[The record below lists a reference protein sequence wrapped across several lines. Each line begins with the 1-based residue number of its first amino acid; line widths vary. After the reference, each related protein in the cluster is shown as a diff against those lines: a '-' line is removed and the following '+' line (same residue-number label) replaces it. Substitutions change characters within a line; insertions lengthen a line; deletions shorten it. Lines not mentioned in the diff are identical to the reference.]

1 MQIKIDIL
9 KYETE
14 ERENLLYRYNEKI
27 ASAKIMLEEWRKACK
42 EVQVKFL
49 RAHDENQNLQKL
61 IDGFKS
67 NDNVNIDIQKYH

>member
-1 MQIKIDIL
+1 
-9 KYETE
+9 
-14 ERENLLYRYNEKI
+14 
-27 ASAKIMLEEWRKACK
+27 MLEEWRKACK
-42 EVQVKFL
+42 EVQVEFL